1 MKRALIELIKIYEP
15 NGRDWMDYVMT
26 KNNPYTFHHIKEKR
40 NGGKLIVSNGAIITK
55 YAHNYLNYLDYEY
68 HKIYKDLNYMF
79 KCLNMTQKPP
89 TDDYYDEIHHIL
101 RKVR

>member
-1 MKRALIELIKIYEP
+1 MKRELIDLIEIFKP

-40 NGGKLIVSNGAIITK
+40 NGGKLEVSNGAIITK
-55 YAHNYLNYLDYEY
+55 HAHIYLNHLDVNY
-68 HKIYKDLNYMF
+68 HRIYNELNYMF
-79 KCLNMTQKPP
+79 KQLNMSYKPP
-89 TDDYYDEIHHIL
+89 TDEYYEEIHHIL